1 MKKRVKSKRKSR
13 KPIKKSKFKSI
24 SRRKSNK
31 RKKSMR
37 KSRRKSRRKSI
48 KKSNDKKSKL
58 KLLKIVKSPIKTK
71 KYRAYFNDGS
81 HTDFGAKGY
90 QNYGGVGKE
99 RHLDEERKKR
109 YIERHKRN
117 ENWKNPKSAGSL
129 SRYVLWN
136 KKTLKASIAD
146 YKKRFKL

>member
-1 MKKRVKSKRKSR
+1 MEKKKLRRKTGSKTRKSR
-13 KPIKKSKFKSI
+13 SV
-24 SRRKSNK
+24 RRKSI
-31 RKKSMR
+31 R
-37 KSRRKSRRKSI
+37 KSRRKSRRKS
-48 KKSNDKKSKL
+48 KPRKPTKSKSKSRKL
-58 KLLKIVKSPIKTK
+58 KLSKIVKSPNKTK
-71 KYRAYFNDGS
+71 KYRAYFNDDT

>member
-1 MKKRVKSKRKSR
+1 MEKKKLRRKTGSKTRKSR
-13 KPIKKSKFKSI
+13 SV
-24 SRRKSNK
+24 RRKSI
-31 RKKSMR
+31 R
-37 KSRRKSRRKSI
+37 KSRRKSRRKS
-48 KKSNDKKSKL
+48 KPRKPTKSKSKSRKL
-58 KLLKIVKSPIKTK
+58 KLSKIVKSPNKTK
-71 KYRAYFNDGS
+71 KYRAYFNDGT

>member
-1 MKKRVKSKRKSR
+1 MEKKKLRRKTGSISRKPRSTRKSKRRIKSKSRKSR
-13 KPIKKSKFKSI
+13 KSKSK
-24 SRRKSNK
+24 SR
-31 RKKSMR
+31 
-37 KSRRKSRRKSI
+37 
-48 KKSNDKKSKL
+48 KL
-58 KLLKIVKSPIKTK
+58 KLSKIVKSPNKTK
-71 KYRAYFNDGS
+71 KYRAYFNDGT

-136 KKTLKASIAD
+136 KKTLKASITD
-146 YKKRFKL
+146 YKKLFKL

>member
-13 KPIKKSKFKSI
+13 KPIKKSKFKTI

-37 KSRRKSRRKSI
+37 KSRRKSRTKSR
-48 KKSNDKKSKL
+48 KKSNDKNKL
-58 KLLKIVKSPIKTK
+58 KLLKINKSPIKTK

>member
-1 MKKRVKSKRKSR
+1 MEKKKLRRKTGSISRKPRSTRKSKRRIKSKSRKSR
-13 KPIKKSKFKSI
+13 KSKSK
-24 SRRKSNK
+24 SR
-31 RKKSMR
+31 
-37 KSRRKSRRKSI
+37 
-48 KKSNDKKSKL
+48 KL
-58 KLLKIVKSPIKTK
+58 KLSKIVKSPNKTK
-71 KYRAYFNDGS
+71 KYRAYFNDGT

-136 KKTLKASIAD
+136 KKTLKASITD